1 MWARMNE
8 LEKML
13 NNMDI
18 FRSRLGSAF
27 QEFDQVADQRHPW
40 ATGDNYPRTNLNDTG
55 DNLEVIVEVPG
66 VSKEN
71 INVKIQGN
79 YLELSGKRT
88 REVPEGYTV
97 HRTEREALSFSRSFT
112 LPYEVDADNVIA
124 SLNNG
129 ILTMTLP
136 KSEAAKPKQI
146 TIS

>member
-1 MWARMNE
+1 M
-8 LEKML
+8 
-13 NNMDI
+13 
-18 FRSRLGSAF
+18 
-27 QEFDQVADQRHPW
+27 
-40 ATGDNYPRTNLNDTG
+40 
-55 DNLEVIVEVPG
+55 VEVPG
-66 VSKEN
+66 VSKDN

-88 REVPEGYTV
+88 NEVPEGYTV

-112 LPYEVDADNVIA
+112 LPYEVNADNVKA

-146 TIS
+146 AIS

>member
-8 LEKML
+8 LERML

-27 QEFDQVADQRHPW
+27 QDFDQLAEQRYPKT
-40 ATGDNYPRTNLNDTG
+40 TGDNYPRTNLNDTG
-55 DNLEVIVEVPG
+55 DNLEVMVEVPG
-66 VSKEN
+66 VSKDN

-88 REVPEGYTV
+88 NEVPEGYTV

-112 LPYEVDADNVIA
+112 LPYEVNADNVKA

-146 TIS
+146 AIS

>member
-27 QEFDQVADQRHPW
+27 QDFDRVAEQRHPW
-40 ATGDNYPRTNLNDTG
+40 TTGDNYPRTNLNDTG
-55 DNLEVIVEVPG
+55 DNLEVMVEVPG
-66 VSKEN
+66 VSKDN

-88 REVPEGYTV
+88 NDVPEGYTV
-97 HRTEREALSFSRSFT
+97 HRTERDALSFSRSFT
-112 LPYEVDADNVIA
+112 LPYEVNADNVEA
-124 SLNNG
+124 ALNNG

-146 TIS
+146 SIN